1 MSEINNTWVDN
12 AKDLGV
18 VTPTHNLIEY
28 CENYAKTS
36 RRLWQYCKDDSN
48 DNMTYSDS
56 FKFKSRLTA
65 NTNNA
70 GTANVEIAVPLK
82 Y

>member
-12 AKDLGV
+12 AKDLDV